1 MKKVVVL
8 KRASVVGRKMKT
20 ALSRAVVL
28 TGLIGVV
35 FVFTA
40 FAEEVLFQSRV
51 IGSNPNTPIGGVP
64 SAPGPWI
71 VQRGSAIL
79 ESDGRLHVEVAGLI
93 LQALGTT
100 GPVKSVSASLV
111 CGGTGGSVVATT
123 DAVPLSA
130 AGDAEIESKIS
141 VPNTCFGPVIL
152 IRGVVGGNAGLWIA
166 GTGFT
171 PTSESN
177 DNGDA
182 NNR

>member
-1 MKKVVVL
+1 MKKVAVS
-8 KRASVVGRKMKT
+8 KRASVMGRMMKNIF
-20 ALSRAVVL
+20 SKAVL
-28 TGLIGVV
+28 LAGVIFGV

-40 FAEEVLFQSRV
+40 FGEEVLFRSRV

-64 SAPGPWI
+64 SGGAPWAL
-71 VQRGSAIL
+71 QHGSAVL
-79 ESDGRLHVEVAGLI
+79 EGDGQLHVEVAGLLLPAI
-93 LQALGTT
+93 GTT

-111 CGGTGGSVVATT
+111 CGGTGGSVFVTT

-141 VPNTCFGPVIL
+141 VSNTCFGPVVL
-152 IRGVVGGNAGLWIA
+152 IRAVFGGNAGPWIA

-177 DNGDA
+177 DQGGA
-182 NNR
+182 NNH